1 VLQSW
6 SHTTTSGANAVVLDG
21 HKVAMKRIPLLLPPE
36 MLIWIESK
44 AAGVENRQTIIR
56 RLIAQAMK
64 ADQQPKV

>member
-6 SHTTTSGANAVVLDG
+6 SHTTTFSANGVVLKG
-21 HKVAMKRIPLLLPPE
+21 HKAIMKRIPLLLPPE
-36 MLIWIESK
+36 MLVWIESK

-64 ADQQPKV
+64 ADQQAKV

>member
-1 VLQSW
+1 
-6 SHTTTSGANAVVLDG
+6 
-21 HKVAMKRIPLLLPPE
+21 MKRIPLLLPPE

-64 ADQQPKV
+64 ADQQDKV